1 MFDPITFLYCL
12 ALRMKGNRVLPESYP
27 IAKINKNFRIIQP
40 EEELLAQSRGKVAN
54 LRRKLVA
61 DGFVEKAY
69 SLLKETALTFE
80 KKSVRQEA
88 AWELA
93 VWHARQ
99 NRPEDDREC
108 IQWLNLAIDSHS
120 TPEKARRAAIIRA
133 ECLARMGKP
142 KKAAEAIENSLQL
155 KPVAGLMLAAANL
168 ANTFESKMDWLNK
181 AFALYNLAA
190 VKGSADGKLT
200 AFGRLNRTIES
211 KPRRCRVKDPLV
223 TIILYVFNNE
233 QTVQIAMESLLS
245 QKFGDF
251 EILVIDDGSSDSSRK
266 VIRKYKRDRR
276 IRLIRTGNKRGPYV
290 ARNKALMVARGKY
303 VTCHY
308 AGSWS
313 HPEKIGIQAAHLE
326 NHPEYIANKTQFALV
341 DDNLRFYWPGEPG
354 RFIKL
359 NLNSLMFRREEVMYK
374 LGCWDTARI
383 GPDEELILRM
393 RKEFGEEC
401 IARLET
407 GPVTL
412 VNKRYAVV
420 TEYFGIVSR
429 DYANPVLREYVD
441 SFTYYVKKGG
451 TLKYD
456 IKGEGSNYPV
466 PEPLWPVREDKA
478 EGRRHFDVIL
488 ASDFRL
494 SGGTNSSNAEQI
506 KAQKKAGLKTGLVQI
521 NRIDLNT
528 AEGMNEKIRAEIDG
542 DRVQMVVFGEKI
554 DCDLLV
560 VRHPPVLQDYQELVP
575 DIRPE
580 NVFIVINTSPL
591 RDYGESGERVYDFR
605 QCSENLKKYFG
616 KAGLWGPIGPLVR
629 EAVLKEDDIGSII
642 NLSEKNWHNIIN
654 VEEWYSGTPRCTGK
668 VPVIGRHTRDQYVK
682 WPENREDL
690 LAVYPEDERFRVKIL
705 GGAKTV
711 EDMLGKIPDN
721 WEVYPFG
728 SKSAKEFLSEI
739 DFCVYFH
746 HKDLVEAFGRTPL
759 EAMAAG
765 VPVILP
771 EHFRVL
777 FQEAAIYAKPEEVK
791 DIVLKLFHDKELYRE
806 QVEKALRFIQENFS
820 YSQHIQRIRPFV
832 KVLRFAQDDGHHTS
846 FTG

>member
-12 ALRMKGNRVLPESYP
+12 ALRMKGNRVIPESYP

-40 EEELLAQSRGKVAN
+40 DEELLAQGSGKFRN
-54 LRRKLVA
+54 LRRKLLA
-61 DGFVEKAY
+61 DGFVESAC
-69 SLLKETALTFE
+69 SILKDTAVNHE
-80 KKSVRQEA
+80 KKAFRQDA

-93 VWHARQ
+93 IWHAGRESD
-99 NRPEDDREC
+99 EDAVEC
-108 IQWLNLAIDSHS
+108 IQWLKLAIDSHS

-142 KKAAEAIENSLQL
+142 KKAAEAIETSLQL

-168 ANTFESKMDWLNK
+168 AASVESKMEWLNK
-181 AFALYNLAA
+181 AFALYKLAA
-190 VKGSADGKLT
+190 VESSEDPKMT
-200 AFGRLNRTIES
+200 AFGRLNPVID
-211 KPRRCRVKDPLV
+211 KKVRRCRIKNPLV

-233 QTVQIAMESLLS
+233 RTVGIALESLLS

-251 EILVIDDGSSDSSRK
+251 EILVVDDGSADSTLRI
-266 VIRKYKRDRR
+266 IRKYNRDRR
-276 IRLIRTGNKRGPYV
+276 IRLIRHGRQLGPYV
-290 ARNKALMVARGKY
+290 GRNQALKNARGKY
-303 VTCHY
+303 ITCHY
-308 AGSWS
+308 AGSWT

-326 NHPEYIANKTQFALV
+326 NHPEFIANKTQFALV

-359 NLNSLMFRREEVMYK
+359 NLNSLMFRRKEVMDE
-374 LGCWDTARI
+374 LGGWDTARM

-393 RKEFGEEC
+393 RKTFGDEC

-407 GPVTL
+407 GPLSL
-412 VNKRYAVV
+412 VNRDHSSVS
-420 TEYFGIVSR
+420 EYFGIVSR
-429 DYANPVLREYVD
+429 EYSNPVMREYFD
-441 SFTYYVKKGG
+441 SFSYFVKKEG

-456 IKGEGSNYPV
+456 IGSDRLNFPV
-466 PEPLWPVREDKA
+466 PEPLWPEREINK

-506 KAQKKAGLKTGLVQI
+506 KAQKQAGLKTGLVQI

-528 AEGMNEKIRAEIDG
+528 VEGMNEKIRAEIDG

-560 VRHPPVLQDYQELVP
+560 VRHPPVLQDYQEFVP

-580 NVFIVINTSPL
+580 HIFVVINTSPL
-591 RDYGESGERVYDFR
+591 RDYSESGERVYDFR
-605 QCSENLKKYFG
+605 RCSENLRKYFG

-629 EAVLKEDDIGSII
+629 EAVLKEDNIGSII
-642 NLSEKNWHNIIN
+642 DLSDKNWHNIIN

-668 VPVIGRHTRDQYVK
+668 VPAIGRHTRDQYVK
-682 WPENREDL
+682 WPENSEDL
-690 LAVYPEDERFRVKIL
+690 LAVYPEDDRFRVKIL

-711 EDMLGKIPDN
+711 EEMLGRIPDN

-728 SKSAKEFLSEI
+728 SKSAKEFLAEI

-765 VPVILP
+765 IPVILP
-771 EHFRVL
+771 EHFKVL
-777 FQEAAIYAKPEEVK
+777 FGEAAVYAQPAEVQ
-791 DIVLKLFHDKELYRE
+791 DIVMKLFHDPVLYRE
-806 QVEKALRFIQENFS
+806 QVDKARKFIEENFS
-820 YSQHIQRIRPFV
+820 YEQHINRIRPYV
-832 KVLRFAQDDGHHTS
+832 KKLGVGVNPPVL
-846 FTG
+846 